1 MRWKIYKL
9 LPGRKMPFLFPR
21 RCIRTRLEFLA
32 KKSRTW
38 RRRDRLVA
46 GKHLQLTYARKE
58 HVRLLRF
65 SSPRRDASSICVR
78 RASFGANLRPPV
90 SFETAAA
97 KQLETATRFHPRT
110 SWSFQLRLSPLLPPP
125 LRRIRPSRR
134 ERDRRGKGE
143 NGFATVFSEKIVFR
157 KIK

>member
-1 MRWKIYKL
+1 MKNFLPGGKCRSYSLGVALEHDWNFSRRNRGRDVGGIGWSRANISSWRTRGKNTCVFSASRLRAATL
-9 LPGRKMPFLFPR
+9 LPFLR
-21 RCIRTRLEFLA
+21 
-32 KKSRTW
+32 
-38 RRRDRLVA
+38 
-46 GKHLQLTYARKE
+46 
-58 HVRLLRF
+58 
-65 SSPRRDASSICVR
+65 CVR

-134 ERDRRGKGE
+134 ERDRRGKGQ

>member
-1 MRWKIYKL
+1 MRWKIFYPGGKCRSYSLGVALEHDWNFSRRNRGRDVGGIGWSRANISSWRTREKNTCVFSASRLRAATL
-9 LPGRKMPFLFPR
+9 LPFVSAALLSARTCARQYRSKQPPR
-21 RCIRTRLEFLA
+21 NSSKRRLDFTR
-32 KKSRTW
+32 
-38 RRRDRLVA
+38 V
-46 GKHLQLTYARKE
+46 
-58 HVRLLRF
+58 
-65 SSPRRDASSICVR
+65 
-78 RASFGANLRPPV
+78 
-90 SFETAAA
+90 
-97 KQLETATRFHPRT
+97 T